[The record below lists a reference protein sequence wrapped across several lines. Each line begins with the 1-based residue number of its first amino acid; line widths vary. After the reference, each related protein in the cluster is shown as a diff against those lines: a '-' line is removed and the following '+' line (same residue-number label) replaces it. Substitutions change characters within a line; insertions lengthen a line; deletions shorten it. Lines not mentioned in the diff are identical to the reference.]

1 MGWFKPLVPLHT
13 LTIKGGEETGYSIFY
28 GPPEGPESL
37 LIGPVRYPSSIYGL
51 TLEALQ
57 TLQKHHPGSTIRVF
71 DDAGVGMVAVE
82 YRQQNVQRSFRKAID
97 TMH

>member
-1 MGWFKPLVPLHT
+1 MHWFRPVVPLHT
-13 LTIKGGEETGYSIFY
+13 LSIRGAESGGYSIFY

-57 TLQKHHPGSTIRVF
+57 TLQKHHPGATIRVF
-71 DDAGVGMVAVE
+71 DEANVGIVAVE
-82 YRQQNVQRSFRKAID
+82 HRQQNVQKMFRRAID
-97 TMH
+97 TVH